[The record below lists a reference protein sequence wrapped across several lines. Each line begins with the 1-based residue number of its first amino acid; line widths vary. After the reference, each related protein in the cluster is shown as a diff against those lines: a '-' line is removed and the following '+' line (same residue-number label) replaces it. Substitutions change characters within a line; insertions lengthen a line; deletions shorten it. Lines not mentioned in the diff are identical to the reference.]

1 VRHTLVLGLCAALA
15 LAMFLLERRI
25 TMPATATTES
35 ARDML
40 GPPAVIPL
48 ATPEPPAKIVVDQ
61 PVPEALARGQVFIQY
76 RTENLRIEPVFG
88 PTALGVT
95 PRIGHIHVVLDNAPW
110 HWADASGEPLI
121 IVGLPPGPHEIDVTL
136 ADANH
141 HFLDRAAVSFV
152 VPDTSQ
158 HRPS

>member
-1 VRHTLVLGLCAALA
+1 MGFCQPANTNAASDHQVPARKELMVRHTLVLGLCAELA

-40 GPPAVIPL
+40 GPPAVVPL
-48 ATPEPPAKIVVDQ
+48 ATPEPPAKILFDQ

-95 PRIGHIHVVLDNAPW
+95 PR
-110 HWADASGEPLI
+110 
-121 IVGLPPGPHEIDVTL
+121 
-136 ADANH
+136 
-141 HFLDRAAVSFV
+141 
-152 VPDTSQ
+152 
-158 HRPS
+158 